1 MTQVTTVEHHG
12 ADERDILGF
21 WIYILTDCILF
32 SCLFAT
38 YAVLYKSLYDGVP
51 IDTLIS
57 LPYTLGETLVLLFSS
72 FTFGMSVIAFNKNN
86 KLDTI
91 LWLLA
96 TITLGYIFMSL
107 EVKEFIQLVNDG
119 YSWQRS
125 AAMTAFFSL
134 VGTHG
139 LHVTIGLLCMMVVVI
154 QLLFYGITPTMKRRL
169 TYIGMFWAFL
179 DIIWIFVFTIV
190 YLMGAV

>member
-1 MTQVTTVEHHG
+1 MTHVTADHHA

-38 YAVLYKSLYDGVP
+38 YAVLYQSIYDGVA
-51 IDTLIS
+51 INLLIN
-57 LPYTLGETLVLLFSS
+57 LPYALIETLVLLASS
-72 FTFGMSVIAFNKNN
+72 FTYGMSILALNKNN
-86 KLDTI
+86 KLDTL
-91 LWLLA
+91 LWLGVTLA
-96 TITLGYIFMSL
+96 LGVVFMSM
-107 EVKEFIQLVNDG
+107 EISEFIQLCHDG

-125 AAMTAFFSL
+125 ASLTAFFSL

-139 LHVTIGLLCMMVVVI
+139 LHVTIGLVCMIVI
-154 QLLFYGITPTMKRRL
+154 MLQLFKFGITPFMKRRL
-169 TYIGMFWAFL
+169 TYLGLFWAFL

-190 YLMGAV
+190 YLMGAI